1 MAEEKGRGEP
11 GETGQPGPVDQGDF
25 TRPWFP
31 AAPGGFPPDP
41 GDQPGSGPFGQPPTS
56 GGEPGPHGQ
65 PSGGNGQPGTYGQP
79 GPYGQPPY
87 GQPGSYGQ
95 PPYGQPGPYGQPP
108 YGPPPRPYGQP
119 AYARP
124 PAPKPGVIPLRPI
137 GVSEI
142 LDGAFTAIRRNPR
155 ATLGVGAVIMTIYGT
170 VAAVVA
176 PGAVTGLGFSSVG
189 NTQQANQAQLQHE
202 LSNFG
207 SELAGLGVTY
217 LLLVIAGQILT
228 GMLTVVMGRS
238 VLGDQITAGES
249 WRRTLPRLPAIFG
262 ATVLFCLV
270 IIGLWAV
277 YLGIGLG
284 LVAAHAPSGA
294 AVAYFALAAVA
305 VLGLTVW
312 LWTSFILANQVVVLE
327 RTGPARALGR
337 SWRLVRH
344 SFWRVLG
351 IALLSELIVGIASA
365 ILQLPFSIS
374 ANIITSHAGTPLH
387 PPVVAVIIGTI
398 GTIVSRA
405 VTGALLAGVYVLL
418 YVDLRMR
425 KEGLD
430 MALRTASGPAGTG
443 TGTAGT
449 AGTAGDE
456 FATVWR
462 PPARSAP
469 AGHEQDPGPGHE
481 QGPGYGQW

>member
-1 MAEEKGRGEP
+1 MAEETGRGEP
-11 GETGQPGPVDQGDF
+11 GETGQPGPADQGDF

-31 AAPGGFPPDP
+31 PTPGGFPPDP
-41 GDQPGSGPFGQPPTS
+41 GDQPGSGPFGQPSTS
-56 GGEPGPHGQ
+56 GGEPGPGQ
-65 PSGGNGQPGTYGQP
+65 PSGGYGQPGTYGQP
-79 GPYGQPPY
+79 GPYGQQPY

-95 PPYGQPGPYGQPP
+95 QPYGQ
-108 YGPPPRPYGQP
+108 PPRPYGQP

-137 GVSEI
+137 GVNEI
-142 LDGAFTAIRRNPR
+142 LDGAFTAVRRNPR
-155 ATLGVGAVIMTIYGT
+155 ATLGVGALIMTIYGI

-176 PGAVTGLGFSSVG
+176 PGAVTGFGFSSLG
-189 NTQQANQAQLQHE
+189 TTQQANQAQLQHE

-207 SELAGLGVTY
+207 HELAGLGVTY

-228 GMLTVVMGRS
+228 GMLTVVVGRS
-238 VLGDQITAGES
+238 VLGDQVTAGEA

-351 IALLSELIVGIASA
+351 IALLTELIVGIASA
-365 ILQLPFSIS
+365 ILQLPFSIP

-405 VTGALLAGVYVLL
+405 VTGALLASVYVLL

-449 AGTAGDE
+449 GRADREPAAARAAAG
-456 FATVWR
+456 V
-462 PPARSAP
+462 PAPGP
-469 AGHEQDPGPGHE
+469 AGRGRRPAGG
-481 QGPGYGQW
+481 

>member
-1 MAEEKGRGEP
+1 M
-11 GETGQPGPVDQGDF
+11 
-25 TRPWFP
+25 
-31 AAPGGFPPDP
+31 
-41 GDQPGSGPFGQPPTS
+41 
-56 GGEPGPHGQ
+56 
-65 PSGGNGQPGTYGQP
+65 
-79 GPYGQPPY
+79 
-87 GQPGSYGQ
+87 
-95 PPYGQPGPYGQPP
+95 
-108 YGPPPRPYGQP
+108 
-119 AYARP
+119 
-124 PAPKPGVIPLRPI
+124 
-137 GVSEI
+137 SEI
-142 LDGAFTAIRRNPR
+142 LDGAFSAIRRNPR
-155 ATLGVGAVIMTIYGT
+155 ATLGVGALIMTIYGI
-170 VAAVVA
+170 VAAVIA
-176 PGAVTGLGFSSVG
+176 PGAVTGFGLSSFG
-189 NTQQANQAQLQHE
+189 NSRQANQAQLQHE

-207 SELAGLGVTY
+207 QELAGLGVTY

-228 GMLTVVMGRS
+228 GMLTVVVGRS
-238 VLGDQITAGES
+238 VLGGQITAGEA

-270 IIGLWAV
+270 IIGVWAV

-305 VLGLTVW
+305 VLGVTVW

-351 IALLSELIVGIASA
+351 IVLLTELIVGIASA
-365 ILQLPFSIS
+365 ILQLPFSIPAS
-374 ANIITSHAGTPLH
+374 IITSHAGTPLH

-430 MALRTASGPAGTG
+430 LALRTVSGPACTGTG
-443 TGTAGT
+443 TGT
-449 AGTAGDE
+449 DE

-462 PPARSAP
+462 PPSRPAP
-469 AGHEQDPGPGHE
+469 AGHEQGPGPGHD